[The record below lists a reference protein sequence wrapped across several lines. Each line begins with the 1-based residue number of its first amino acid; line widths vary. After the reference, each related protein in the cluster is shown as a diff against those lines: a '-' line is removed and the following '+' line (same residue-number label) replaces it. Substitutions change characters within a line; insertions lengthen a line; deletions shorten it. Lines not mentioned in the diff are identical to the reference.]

1 MFLPV
6 NAYCFWVLFF
16 SLLIVRTAQRHQTGA
31 NSHSIYIHKHS
42 KKPGI
47 GPAQSIEIHAALRSC
62 RPEGDNASKQT
73 KERKKALL
81 LILKYFAEKPPT
93 IKLDFSQVPLTL
105 SPVTGHRL
113 GAIHYFLVWNTLTPV
128 QLETSFRGDKITWI

>member
-1 MFLPV
+1 MDCFCFFL
-6 NAYCFWVLFF
+6 FM
-16 SLLIVRTAQRHQTGA
+16 LIVLGHCFLTCLLFAQHEGTEQAPIATASTYTSTA
-31 NSHSIYIHKHS
+31 

-73 KERKKALL
+73 KVREKALL
-81 LILKYFAEKPPT
+81 LLLKYFAEKPPT

-105 SPVTGHRL
+105 SPVTDHRP
-113 GAIHYFLVWNTLTPV
+113 GAIHYF
-128 QLETSFRGDKITWI
+128 